1 MEKAI
6 IELYRQG
13 KTHRYIANTLHVGL
27 RKVGNVIH
35 FYKNTNE
42 IMKPPKRGR
51 KPTIS
56 ENIKEYIEIR
66 TLQDAALSSV
76 KLASEINDK
85 LACSIS
91 HQYVSQLRNDMKF
104 RYTPQKHQQELTEKQ
119 IQARKIFCQKMLEQK
134 YYLDKIAFSDESRFV
149 FGKDSKWVWMKKGEY
164 TKNSVYES
172 KKFPQS
178 VMVFAIISPGYKSKL
193 VIIDGTVDQEC
204 YIRNLIESNFIQEMD
219 EKFGKLGWLFM
230 QDGAKCHT
238 AERTVEWLEQQ
249 VDLIIDWPPNSPDLN
264 PIELLWAILKRSVAE
279 AFPRNKKELV
289 EILEKTWNNIS
300 QSLIDKL
307 CLSFENRLIL
317 CNEMN
322 GLSISRF
329 LGMTKE
335 FKEVILKSREYKKW
349 SEEEDLQ
356 LYNLIRK
363 LGHRWTIIAKNME
376 NRNPIQCKSGWFTYL
391 RNQQPMFLEERL
403 NSFMLN

>member
-1 MEKAI
+1 
-6 IELYRQG
+6 
-13 KTHRYIANTLHVGL
+13 
-27 RKVGNVIH
+27 
-35 FYKNTNE
+35 
-42 IMKPPKRGR
+42 
-51 KPTIS
+51 
-56 ENIKEYIEIR
+56 
-66 TLQDAALSSV
+66 
-76 KLASEINDK
+76 
-85 LACSIS
+85 
-91 HQYVSQLRNDMKF
+91 
-104 RYTPQKHQQELTEKQ
+104 
-119 IQARKIFCQKMLEQK
+119 MLEQK

-376 NRNPIQCKSGWFTYL
+376 NRNPIQCKSRWFTYL